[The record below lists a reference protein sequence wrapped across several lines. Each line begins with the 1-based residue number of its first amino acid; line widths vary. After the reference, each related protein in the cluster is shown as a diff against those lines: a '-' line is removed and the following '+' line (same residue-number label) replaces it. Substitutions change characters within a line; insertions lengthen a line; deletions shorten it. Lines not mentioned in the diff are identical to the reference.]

1 MRGTGDEVV
10 GCAWVASEVRG
21 ALIVRSE
28 VCDKIKI
35 ARGGPT
41 HQKFSWISSSAAASQ
56 MVGPI
61 TSSSS
66 ISVDISCVSRGAR
79 GWVVCPLFIH
89 GRFFGA
95 VVRASRGNLVAEGRQ
110 TNRHALWSP
119 LPVRAMSAGMP
130 PKARLKAM
138 LKRPNPSVHERDR
151 EEDEIQRPMPEASDE
166 EWRHPHTKNEMGRA
180 RLTMLKWGETGKRKR
195 REPARARARRGELRV
210 SIPFNPFSATPITIL
225 SSA

>member
-1 MRGTGDEVV
+1 MRSWDAGGIRV
-10 GCAWVASEVRG
+10 GSPRG
-21 ALIVRSE
+21 AFVRSE

-66 ISVDISCVSRGAR
+66 ISVDMSCVSRAGGLCAR
-79 GWVVCPLFIH
+79 SSFFPGLTGVFYWK
-89 GRFFGA
+89 GRH
-95 VVRASRGNLVAEGRQ
+95 RESRGNLVARAGKR
-110 TNRHALWSP
+110 TDSALRSP

-138 LKRPNPSVHERDR
+138 LKRPSPSVHERDR

-210 SIPFNPFSATPITIL
+210 SIPSNPFSATPITIL

>member
-1 MRGTGDEVV
+1 MQGNEQTRFTEPTSRARDERRY
-10 GCAWVASEVRG
+10 A
-21 ALIVRSE
+21 
-28 VCDKIKI
+28 
-35 ARGGPT
+35 
-41 HQKFSWISSSAAASQ
+41 
-56 MVGPI
+56 
-61 TSSSS
+61 
-66 ISVDISCVSRGAR
+66 
-79 GWVVCPLFIH
+79 
-89 GRFFGA
+89 
-95 VVRASRGNLVAEGRQ
+95 
-110 TNRHALWSP
+110 
-119 LPVRAMSAGMP
+119 

-210 SIPFNPFSATPITIL
+210 SIPSNPFSATPITIL